1 MKNVALDE
9 ILLLEVLAM
18 AGDIAVPEHLEGK
31 VLEGTV
37 LACRDAGWIEA
48 HPVAPGFTKLS
59 ITAAGRAL
67 ADKR

>member
-1 MKNVALDE
+1 MKNIKLDE
-9 ILLLEVLAM
+9 IVLLEVLAL
-18 AGDIAVPEHLEGK
+18 AGDLAVPEHLDGK

-48 HPVAPGFTKLS
+48 RQVAPGFSRLS

-67 ADKR
+67 ADNC

>member
-1 MKNVALDE
+1 VKNVALDE
-9 ILLLEVLAM
+9 IVLLEVLAR
-18 AGDIAVPEHLEGK
+18 AGDIAVPERLEGK

-37 LACRDAGWIEA
+37 RACQAAGWIETR
-48 HPVAPGFTKLS
+48 PVAPGFTKLS